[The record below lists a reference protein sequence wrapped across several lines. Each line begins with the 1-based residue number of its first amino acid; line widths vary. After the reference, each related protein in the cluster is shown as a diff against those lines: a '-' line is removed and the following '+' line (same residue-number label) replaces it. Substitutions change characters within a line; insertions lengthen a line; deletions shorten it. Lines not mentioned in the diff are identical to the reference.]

1 MARQVIPWAEL
12 FNAAIEARS
21 HAYAPYSGFAVGAA
35 VFVDGEQV
43 ASGCNVENS
52 SYGVS
57 VCAERNAIACAIAR
71 LGARKLLA
79 VAIVSE
85 SAEPSP
91 PCGVCLQVLAEFANG
106 ELPVYCRNLRG
117 KEKRFKLRQLLPHP
131 FTKTYL

>member
-35 VFVDGEQV
+35 VYVDGEQV

-91 PCGVCLQVLAEFANG
+91 PCGVCLQVLAEFAG
-106 ELPVYCRNLRG
+106 GDLPVHCRNLRG

>member
-35 VFVDGEQV
+35 VYVDGEQV

>member
-1 MARQVIPWAEL
+1 MARQIIPWAEL

-35 VFVDGEQV
+35 VYVEGEQV

-71 LGARKLLA
+71 AGPRKLLA
-79 VAIVSE
+79 VAIVTE
-85 SAEPSP
+85 GAEPSP
-91 PCGVCLQVLAEFANG
+91 PCGVCRQVMAEFANG
-106 ELPVYCRNLRG
+106 DLPVRCRNLRG
-117 KEKRFKLRQLLPHP
+117 REKRFKLRQLLPHA
-131 FTKTYL
+131 FSKTYL

>member
-35 VFVDGEQV
+35 VYVEGEQV

>member
-35 VFVDGEQV
+35 VYVDGEQV

-106 ELPVYCRNLRG
+106 ELPVYCRHLPG

>member
-1 MARQVIPWAEL
+1 MFE
-12 FNAAIEARS
+12 AALQARS
-21 HAYAPYSGFAVGAA
+21 HAYAPYSRFAVGAA
-35 VFVDGEQV
+35 VYVEGGQI

-71 LGARKLLA
+71 LGPRKLLA
-79 VAIVSE
+79 VAIVTE
-85 SAEPSP
+85 GDDPSP
-91 PCGVCLQVLAEFANG
+91 PCGVCRQVMAEFADG
-106 ELPVYCRNLRG
+106 ELPIYCRNLRG

>member
-35 VFVDGEQV
+35 VYVEGGQI
-43 ASGCNVENS
+43 ASGCNVENA

-71 LGARKLLA
+71 VGPRKLLA
-79 VAIVSE
+79 VAIVTE
-85 SAEPSP
+85 GAEPSP
-91 PCGVCLQVLAEFANG
+91 PCGVCRQVMAAFANG
-106 ELPVYCRNLRG
+106 ALPVRCRNL
-117 KEKRFKLRQLLPHP
+117 P
-131 FTKTYL
+131 